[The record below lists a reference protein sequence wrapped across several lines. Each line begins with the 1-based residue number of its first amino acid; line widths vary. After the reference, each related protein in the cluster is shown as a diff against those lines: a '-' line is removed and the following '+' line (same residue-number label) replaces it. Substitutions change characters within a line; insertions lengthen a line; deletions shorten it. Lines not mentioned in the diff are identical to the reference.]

1 MPGFAT
7 GHGFGLAV
15 GVGVLIRVAKR
26 EDVELLHTALG
37 PDHHAFFRSRFVLQ
51 RSGFGEI
58 LVALKDSRPVGAVF
72 ISWDLATEPEVREH
86 LAEVPMVFHLHV
98 APAHR
103 HQGIGRKLL
112 REAEAQLHQR
122 GHKRVLLGVD
132 KSNEIARN
140 LYLWLGYVRPDEPE
154 LSDLGATKEP
164 GEEPH
169 LIEEAYDILVA
180 DLHRPPP
187 QWE

>member
-1 MPGFAT
+1 MR
-7 GHGFGLAV
+7 
-15 GVGVLIRVAKR
+15 VLIRVAKR

-51 RSGFGEI
+51 RAGLGEI
-58 LVALKDSRPVGAVF
+58 LVALRNGTPVGAVF
-72 ISWDLATEPEVREH
+72 ISWDVATEPEVREH

-98 APAHR
+98 APVHR

-112 REAEAQLHQR
+112 HEAEAQLRAR

-132 KSNEIARN
+132 KSNQVARD
-140 LYLWLGYVRPDEPE
+140 LYLWLGYVRPEEPE
-154 LSDLGATKEP
+154 LSDLGATQEP

-169 LIEEAYDILVA
+169 LIQEAYDILVA
-180 DLHRPPP
+180 DLHRPAPH
-187 QWE
+187 WE